1 MLEHLLALLLLA
13 VAVSLDGFGVGVT
26 YGLRRIRIPVVSV
39 VIIAFCSGF
48 VIWSAMQIGT
58 ILSGY
63 MSPVTAKQI
72 GAYLLVLI
80 GCWALIQYWRRRV
93 QADGGGEPEH
103 SDPVPETASKTVM
116 TSDGNIILTS
126 PVIVFEWKR
135 LGLVIQILRKPQIAD
150 VDRSGI
156 ISASEAVLL
165 GFALS
170 LDSFGAGLGAAM
182 LGFSPL
188 LTAFIIS
195 SASGLFLLG
204 GMRLGLR
211 FAAWRGMQTLSFLPG
226 IMLIVI
232 GIMRLL

>member
-48 VIWSAMQIGT
+48 VVWSAMQIGT
-58 ILSGY
+58 VLSGY
-63 MSPVTAKQI
+63 MSPATAKRI
-72 GAYLLVLI
+72 GAYLLVLL
-80 GCWALIQYWRRRV
+80 GGWAIFQYWRSRSQSDR
-93 QADGGGEPEH
+93 GEQDH
-103 SDPVPETASKTVM
+103 SDPAPETGSKTVM
-116 TSDGNIILTS
+116 TSDGNIMLTT

-135 LGLVIQILRKPQIAD
+135 LGLVIQILRRPQIAD
-150 VDRSGI
+150 VDSSGI

-188 LTAFIIS
+188 MTAFVIS

-211 FAAWRGMQTLSFLPG
+211 FAAWRGMQTLSVLPG